1 MLVLID
7 GLFFFFTPVC
17 ALFSSIQQSKYCQTS
32 VLSLL
37 PSFCFK
43 IQLSSCL
50 LLPSWFR
57 HHQAAIMENSLSLTL
72 KYFTSTMVTLTKRI
86 IAIQNTVVPMEIV
99 RHILMFK
106 CKYSCPNLEH

>member
-1 MLVLID
+1 
-7 GLFFFFTPVC
+7 
-17 ALFSSIQQSKYCQTS
+17 
-32 VLSLL
+32 
-37 PSFCFK
+37 
-43 IQLSSCL
+43 
-50 LLPSWFR
+50 
-57 HHQAAIMENSLSLTL
+57 MENSLSLTL